1 MVVSEAVRPERL
13 AEAWLQIEPIVDKT
27 LAIVGD
33 GTLDEVHTA
42 LFTPTAT
49 LHWIQD
55 HTGPHGFFIL
65 TPQPG
70 GVLFVW
76 LAALFHGHDNTRLET
91 FESLAKLARRHGY
104 QELQFCSPRPGWLK
118 AAKQYGYKP
127 VEVTYSRR
135 L

>member
-13 AEAWLQIEPIVDKT
+13 AEAWLQIEPMVEKT
-27 LAIVGD
+27 LTIVGD

-55 HTGPHGFFIL
+55 RTGPHGFFIL

-76 LAALFHGHDNTRLET
+76 LAALFHGHDDTRLET
-91 FESLAKLARRHGY
+91 FDSLADLARRHGY
-104 QELQFCSPRPGWLK
+104 MDLQFRSPRPGWLK
-118 AAKQYGYKP
+118 AARQYGYKP
-127 VEVTYSRR
+127 VDVTYSRR

>member
-13 AEAWLQIEPIVDKT
+13 AESWLQIEPMVDKT

-55 HTGPHGFFIL
+55 YTGPHGFFIL

-91 FESLAKLARRHGY
+91 FDSLADLARRHGY
-104 QELQFCSPRPGWLK
+104 RELQFRSPRQGWLK
-118 AAKQYGYKP
+118 AARQYGYKP
-127 VEVTYSRR
+127 VDVTYSRR